1 MLLGIYWHYE
11 LIEMVNNFSRS
22 TSFNRRALNVESPR
36 FLSIAS
42 PSALN
47 VLSPKPPGFASPRVH
62 HRLGWVSRLFP
73 VLILIGALIS
83 FFIVIGGGYMF
94 VLPSLSQAFL
104 GYSVSKFDE
113 SSDVCDIFD
122 GSWVIDDSY
131 PLYNASECPFAEQ
144 GFNCLGNGR
153 KDKDYLKW
161 RWKPKNCDIP
171 RFNVQNVLEMLR
183 DKRVVFVGDSMS
195 RTQWESLICLLMTG
209 VEDKK
214 SVYEVN
220 GNKITK
226 RIRFLGVRFSSFNF
240 TIEFFRSVFL
250 VQHGWMPRHAPKRVR
265 STLKLDKLDDIS
277 NEWINADVLI
287 FNTGQWWVPG
297 KLFETGCYF
306 QVENSV
312 KLGMSIP
319 TAFRTALGTWASWVE
334 NMIDANRTLVFFRT
348 FEPSH
353 WSEKSRRFCNVTQ
366 NPLSETEGRDQ
377 SIFSE
382 TIFEVI
388 KNMTVPITLLHV
400 TSMSALRR
408 DAHVGRW
415 SDNPTVPDCSHWCLP
430 GVPDVWNEIF
440 LSYLLAA
447 YELPAVYK
455 E

>member
-1 MLLGIYWHYE
+1 M
-11 LIEMVNNFSRS
+11 MSNFNRS
-22 TSFNRRALNVESPR
+22 TSFSRRASSIESPR
-36 FLSIAS
+36 VFSIGSPRASSIAS
-42 PSALN
+42 PRILAIASSR
-47 VLSPKPPGFASPRVH
+47 VIRLS
-62 HRLGWVSRLFP
+62 WVSRLFH
-73 VLILIGALIS
+73 VLIVIGSLIS
-83 FFIVIGGGYMF
+83 FLIVIGGGYMF
-94 VLPSLSQAFL
+94 LLPSLSQAVL
-104 GYSVSKFDE
+104 GHDVSKLNN
-113 SSDVCDIFD
+113 SSNACDVQD
-122 GSWVIDDSY
+122 GGWVTDDSY

-153 KDKDYLKW
+153 RDRDYLKW
-161 RWKPKNCDIP
+161 RWKPKDCEIP
-171 RFNVQNVLEMLR
+171 RFNVQNVLQMLQN
-183 DKRVVFVGDSMS
+183 KRVVYVGDSMS

-209 VEDKK
+209 IEDKK

-226 RIRFLGVRFSSFNF
+226 RTRFLGVRFSSFNF

-277 NEWINADVLI
+277 NKWIDADALI

-306 QVENSV
+306 QVGNSV

-319 TAFRTALGTWASWVE
+319 AAYRLALQTWTSWVE
-334 NMIDANRTLVFFRT
+334 KMIDTNRTVVFFRT

-353 WSEKSRRFCNVTQ
+353 WSDQSHRFCNVTKD
-366 NPLSETEGRDQ
+366 PLSETEGGDH

-382 TIFEVI
+382 IALEVV
-388 KNMTVPITLLHV
+388 KNMTVPITILHV
-400 TSMSALRR
+400 TSMSAFRR
-408 DAHVGRW
+408 DAHVGKW
-415 SDNPTVPDCSHWCLP
+415 GDNPSVPDCSHWCLP

-440 LSYLLAA
+440 LSYLFPSR
-447 YELPAVYK
+447 ELSSPTNV